1 MRRILLLSLVASA
14 LAPAGSLALSVDSTY
29 YDATNSLIDISNP
42 VGTQWHELHPDYCTG
57 PYTLID
63 WKDNGD
69 QVLSHCDTVLMQAP
83 DMTESWE
90 HVVEVTYTV
99 ELMPLQ
105 EPIIENFWDYDYHEQ
120 GGDPLIEPVCSWW
133 VEIYPDFGIKR
144 HITSWEDNQSGSLDF
159 CDTVTDNFGVSYHVE
174 GVHTDMVTEPP
185 GGSATDRSTWSKI
198 KALFE

>member
-1 MRRILLLSLVASA
+1 VGAQVFA
-14 LAPAGSLALSVDSTY
+14 VDSTY
-29 YDATNSLIDISNP
+29 YDATNSIIDVSNP
-42 VGTQWHELHPDYCTG
+42 VGTQWHELHPNYCTG

-63 WKDNGD
+63 WRDNGD
-69 QVLSHCDTVLMQAP
+69 GVLSHCDTVLMQAP

-99 ELMPLQ
+99 ELTPVA

-120 GGDPLIEPVCSWW
+120 ASDPLEDPVCSWW
-133 VEIYPDFGIKR
+133 VEIYPDFGVDH
-144 HITSWEDNQSGSLDF
+144 HIISWEDNGNDTLDF
-159 CDTVTDNFGVSYHVE
+159 CDMVVDHYGFEYHVE

-198 KALFE
+198 KSLFD